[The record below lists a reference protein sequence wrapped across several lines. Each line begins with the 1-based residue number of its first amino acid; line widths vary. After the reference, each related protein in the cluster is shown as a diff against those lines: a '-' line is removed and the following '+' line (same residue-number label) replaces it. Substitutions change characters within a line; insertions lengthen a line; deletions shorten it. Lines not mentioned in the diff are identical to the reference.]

1 MARSWSLLSIT
12 DLHYESP
19 DIFVDD
25 NKDGAASSYLDQV
38 FVNFN
43 NILEKGFG
51 DPPKKFDLIAVCGD
65 ITTQGKEK
73 GLDRFERET
82 IPLLHKLA
90 PKREAICVVPG
101 NHDVEWNLNPNDE
114 NSFDQKFK
122 LFEEMVQS
130 TNVTSCL
137 YPVGEAGHS
146 ELQLQ
151 YPKNGPIFEDH
162 QRKIFVACINSSMR
176 CGEINSKMQTQIAV
190 PLKIAIGT
198 LHPEHQKLA
207 CETLT
212 TLEKDLKKDYLVRD
226 VAQVTQAQLKE
237 LRSIIDKKKK
247 TITDWNSYLR
257 VAVLHH
263 HLVQFSGQATE
274 QRGYALL
281 LDSANML
288 ETLLDYDFDLVLT
301 GHKHQPYEFT
311 YINGHKRLLL
321 VGGPTV
327 GGQSVRGT
335 FRGFRKIN
343 VDDWGSER
351 VYNIYDVPE
360 EFGDGNPSMNIQR
373 AHKIEPIKIRRSL
386 RAAHEERVKEEG
398 FSYQAMA
405 SITLLQDDGDATR
418 VVENDYLKISQRE
431 STRREQHDLRLPW
444 TAGYLANFKVKGV
457 AANPQFQV
465 HVENDIPDPKK
476 QHVKYW
482 EPRVK
487 FAGIPDE
494 SPVSYTYE
502 WKALSAFAMDKD
514 QFSHMYPHEQDNIEF
529 THFSTEDPVEELTVV
544 VQFPPH
550 FKPNGFPTL
559 HVTTAKKEIDA
570 RGWDPAD
577 EARRELERGRALRY
591 YDALKIAALRV
602 MYPRPELSYG
612 IQWEVPSPPPQ
623 DPNLLTQNAVLVAQL
638 SALPDQLRR
647 ADRVKM
653 LGRIISATR
662 KSFLPKWQGAI
673 HASLM
678 YFDLKFALPLIV
690 AGFQTDIESETQEVR
705 YDRTLAYG
713 EGIAGRAFKS
723 NSLRVYVFD
732 SNDPQGIDLYTQ
744 LPGGPEHMVMVSL
757 PVHVP
762 VPTSSFEGDP
772 GIYQRMRPYGVINI
786 GSELLDCPLS
796 KLRLPEYIPR
806 VMEFQHEMNRLIYQD
821 LTGK

>member
-1 MARSWSLLSIT
+1 MARNWSLLSIT

-19 DIFVDD
+19 ENFLDD
-25 NKDGAASSYLDQV
+25 NKEGAAESYLDQI

-43 NILEKGFG
+43 NILERGFG

-65 ITTQGKEK
+65 ITTQGKSK
-73 GLDRFERET
+73 GLDRFEREA
-82 IPLLHKLA
+82 IPLLHSLA
-90 PKREAICVVPG
+90 PERKAICVVPG
-101 NHDVEWNLNPNDE
+101 NHDVEWNLNPADE

-122 LFEEMVQS
+122 SFEKMVQN
-130 TNVTSCL
+130 TGVTSCL
-137 YPVGEAGHS
+137 YPMGQAGHS
-146 ELQLQ
+146 DLQLQ
-151 YPKNGPIFEDH
+151 SPKNGPIWDDPN
-162 QRKIFVACINSSMR
+162 RKIFVACINSSMR
-176 CGEINSKMQTQIAV
+176 CGEINSKMQTQIAA
-190 PLKIAIGT
+190 PLKKAIAS
-198 LHPEHQKLA
+198 LHPENQKSV
-207 CETLT
+207 CETLAA
-212 TLEKDLKKDYLVRD
+212 LEKELKKDYLVRD
-226 VAQVTQAQLKE
+226 VAQVTQAQLKK
-237 LRSIIDKKKK
+237 LRSIIDEKKKDIK
-247 TITDWNSYLR
+247 DWNSYLR

-263 HLVQFSGQATE
+263 HLVQFSGQAIE

-281 LDSANML
+281 LDSANVL
-288 ETLLDYDFDLVLT
+288 DTLLDYDFDLVLT

-311 YINGHKRLLL
+311 YIDGHKRLLL

-327 GGQSVRGT
+327 GGPSVRGT
-335 FRGFRKIN
+335 FRGFRQIN

-351 VYNIYDVPE
+351 VYHISDLLE
-360 EFGDGNPSMNIQR
+360 EFGDGNPATNIQR

-386 RAAHEERVKEEG
+386 RAAHEERVKLEG

-431 STRREQHDLRLPW
+431 STRRDQHELQLPW
-444 TAGYLANFKVKGV
+444 TAGYLANFRVKGV

-465 HVENDIPDPKK
+465 NVEDDIPDPKER
-476 QHVKYW
+476 HVKYW
-482 EPRVK
+482 QPRVK
-487 FAGIPDE
+487 FIGITDD

-514 QFSHMYPHEQDNIEF
+514 QFSHMYPTEQDDIEF
-529 THFSTEDPVEELTVV
+529 THFRTEDPVEELTVV

-559 HVTTAKKEIDA
+559 RVTTAKKEIDA

-602 MYPRPELSYG
+602 MYPRPDLSYG
-612 IQWEVPSPPPQ
+612 IQWEVPVAPAQ
-623 DPNLLTQNAVLVAQL
+623 DPNLLSQNAALVSRL
-638 SALPDQLRR
+638 SAPPDQARR
-647 ADRVKM
+647 TNCVEM

-678 YFDLKFALPLIV
+678 YFDLKYSLPLIV
-690 AGFQTDIESETQEVR
+690 AGVQSGLESETQELR
-705 YDRTLAYG
+705 YERTLAYG

-732 SNDPQGIDLYTQ
+732 PNDPQEIDLYTQ

-762 VPTSSFEGDP
+762 EPTGSFEDDP
-772 GIYQRMRPYGVINI
+772 GVYQRMRPYGVINI
-786 GSELLDCPLS
+786 GSELHDCPLS
-796 KLRLPEYIPR
+796 RLRLPEYIPR
-806 VMEFQHEMNRLIYQD
+806 VMEFQHEMNRLIYHD